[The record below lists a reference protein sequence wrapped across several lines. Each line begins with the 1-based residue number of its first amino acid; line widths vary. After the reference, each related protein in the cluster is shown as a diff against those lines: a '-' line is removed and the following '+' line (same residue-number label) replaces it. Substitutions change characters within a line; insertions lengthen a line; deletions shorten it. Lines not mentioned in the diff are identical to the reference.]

1 MGYEVKEAAES
12 GPDAFTG
19 HNFEQFSSEYA
30 QPASKARSLPAPA
43 YPYPFPDVQ
52 TGNSPLEY
60 TFGFGPSDSLYA
72 FDSFH

>member
-12 GPDAFTG
+12 GPDAFSG
-19 HNFEQFSSEYA
+19 HSFEGFNEDFA
-30 QPASKARSLPAPA
+30 QAASKARSLPAPA

-60 TFGFGPSDSLYA
+60 SFGFSPSDSLYA